1 MAYIK
6 SHKGETWL
14 FPPSIEEMIP
24 KDHVGYLVE
33 SFVDSL
39 DFNSFDI
46 KYAGAGH
53 PAYHPR
59 IIMKLLVMGVIDK
72 VRSSR
77 RLARNAREN
86 VVYLYLSEKLSPDFR
101 TISDFRKNNPE
112 LIKEAFKHTV
122 IIAKKE
128 GMLDLSVLSTDGSK
142 LKANASN
149 RSVLSAEEL
158 LFLSNFIDTEL
169 DEWTKQDNL
178 EDDFFGEIRGSD
190 QLPEKS
196 KKKMKLA
203 VKNYIKQLNNGNGLN
218 LPTKIQKVK
227 EELQQNDIERV
238 SVTDPES
245 RFMKSKKGKIEFS
258 YNPQLTV
265 DKKGFIIANDI
276 VKDVTDVHQL
286 QPQVTQTE
294 ENLGEIPKD
303 IKWNFDNGYYESG
316 NLSFLSK
323 KNIDAYI
330 PPQEKKNKDEF
341 DSSFFIYDK
350 DNDEYV
356 CPEGKRLGFLSE
368 QFDKGRGKKF
378 RMYKVLSGEECKCTK
393 SKKRG
398 RHIKRFLDE
407 EIKQAMKEKMKT
419 DMAKEIYRN
428 RKQTVE
434 PVFGDLKENKGFT
447 SFLTRSLSTV
457 SSEFNLACTA
467 MNLVKMQNLG
477 FQFNP
482 PP

>member
-1 MAYIK
+1 
-6 SHKGETWL
+6 L
-14 FPPSIEEMIP
+14 FPPSIEKMIP
-24 KDHVGYLVE
+24 RDHVGYLVE

-86 VVYLYLSEKLSPDFR
+86 VVYIYLSEKLSPDFR
-101 TISDFRKNNPE
+101 TVSDFRKNNPE

-149 RSVLSAEEL
+149 RSVLSSEEL

-169 DEWTKQDNL
+169 DEWAKQDNL
-178 EDDFFGEIRGSD
+178 EDGFFGEVRGSD

-196 KKKMKLA
+196 KKKMKQA
-203 VKNYIKQLNNGNGLN
+203 VENYIKQVNNGEGLN
-218 LPTKIQKVK
+218 LPTKIQKAK
-227 EELQQNDIERV
+227 EELQRNDIERV

-245 RFMKSKKGKIEFS
+245 RFMKSKKSKIEFS

-265 DKKGFIIANDI
+265 DKKGFIIANDL

-286 QPQVTQTE
+286 QSQVTQTE
-294 ENLGEIPKD
+294 ENLGEIPENT
-303 IKWNFDNGYYESG
+303 KWNFDNGYYESN
-316 NLSFLSK
+316 NLVFLNK

-330 PPQEKKNKDEF
+330 LPQEKKNKDAF
-341 DSSFFIYDK
+341 DSSLFVYDK
-350 DNDEYV
+350 NNDEYV
-356 CPEGKRLGFLSE
+356 CPEGKRLGFLNE
-368 QFDKGRGKKF
+368 QFYKDRGKKF
-378 RMYKVLSGEECKCTK
+378 RMYKVLSGEECRCTK

-407 EIKQAMKEKMKT
+407 KIKKDMEEKMKT
-419 DMAKEIYRN
+419 DKAKEIYKN
-428 RKQTVE
+428 RRQTVE

-447 SFLTRSLSTV
+447 SFLTRSLSTT

-477 FQFNP
+477 FQFHP